1 MLLILPALTKVPGVF
16 LPHREKA
23 ITVGIPR
30 VEKSNGV
37 SRATADVDGTPLWF
51 ESADIDLT
59 SSAEAFASAML
70 FSSVH
75 RRRPL
80 ISEAPLSGVWMD
92 NVERLQA
99 AWKEWWGYSPCSPI
113 GARRAD
119 SDNTSRN
126 AALMFSAGVDSY
138 HSLLGGS
145 KPDMLVSVHGFDIPL
160 NDEPRME
167 SLVLALHETATA
179 HGVRPVVIRTN
190 LREHPSIGKPH
201 LWERAHGGALA
212 AVGHLLSR
220 DIGRLM
226 ISASWFIPDEQPWG
240 SHSQTDRFFSTG
252 ELFVDH
258 VGADIRRE
266 DKVALVAADEIALR
280 HVRVCYKNVD
290 DSLNCSRCEKCV
302 VTMMHLMENG
312 VLDECHLF
320 DGSDLAARV
329 SALPFIHYYYNISRR
344 ILARGKLE
352 PSVELALAKVLRRS
366 RRAHALLKFRSRIR
380 QAVGRYV

>member
-1 MLLILPALTKVPGVF
+1 
-16 LPHREKA
+16 LPHRERA

-30 VEKSNGV
+30 VEKRDGV
-37 SRATADVDGTPLWF
+37 SRATADVDGAPLWF
-51 ESADIDLT
+51 ESADIDLA
-59 SSAEAFASAML
+59 SSPEAFASAML

-80 ISEAPLSGVWMD
+80 RSEAPLSGTWID
-92 NVERLQA
+92 NVEKIQA
-99 AWKEWWGYSPCSPI
+99 AWKEWWGYTPCLPI
-113 GARRAD
+113 AERRTESVRANRD
-119 SDNTSRN
+119 

-145 KPDMLVSVHGFDIPL
+145 NPDMLVSVHGFDIPL
-160 NDEPRME
+160 HDSPRMN
-167 SLVLALHETATA
+167 SLMLALHETAKA
-179 HGVRPVVIRTN
+179 HGIRPVVIRTN

-201 LWERAHGGALA
+201 LWERAHGGGLA

-240 SHSQTDRFFSTG
+240 SHSQTDRFFSTE

-258 VGADIRRE
+258 VGADVRRE
-266 DKVALVAADEIALR
+266 EKVALVAADEIALR
-280 HVRVCYKNVD
+280 HVRVCYKNVG
-290 DSLNCSRCEKCV
+290 DSRNCSRCEKCV

-312 VLDECHLF
+312 VLGKCDAF
-320 DGSDLAARV
+320 DGSDLAGRV
-329 SALPFIHYYYNISRR
+329 SALPFIHYYYNISSR

-352 PSVELALAKVLRRS
+352 PSVERALAKVLGRS